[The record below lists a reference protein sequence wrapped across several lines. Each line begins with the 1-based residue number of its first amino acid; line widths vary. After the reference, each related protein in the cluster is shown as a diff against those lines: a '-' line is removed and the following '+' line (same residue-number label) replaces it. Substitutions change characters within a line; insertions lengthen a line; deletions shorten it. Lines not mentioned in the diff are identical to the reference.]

1 MTDAQASM
9 PDHIIM
15 FTTEAIEGQYIELVM
30 KMPRLKAPT
39 SKASRKVLDNGG
51 LYLLNSVYETGE

>member
-15 FTTEAIEGQYIELVM
+15 FTTEAMERSARRVGDE
-30 KMPRLKAPT
+30 
-39 SKASRKVLDNGG
+39 DG
-51 LYLLNSVYETGE
+51 